1 MKRKERWKS
10 GWYQFSSDLDR
21 ALGQGIFLAAVLV
34 IAAAIILPGGK
45 DLFVDAEKIA
55 KGLEAGYHTTLFR
68 KGLSGEAVVFLL
80 PLVSTLPYAASWLDE
95 RKNGYWKAYMPRT
108 TKEKYAASRITAN
121 AVGGGLCSTLGY
133 FLAYLILALIYRPME
148 AAAETPAI
156 SFGALAL
163 GGAAVF
169 LMGVFWAGR
178 RAVPAQLPDGY
189 HHFSLSAGRIYSE
202 SKRVVGHGTLLGG
215 RQPWSHRFPWRNLP
229 AVDACAVSY
238 TETEVGRMN
247 SIRQILMVTRL
258 HFGRWRRNP
267 RVILSFLLAAVLSFL
282 LTEKVVTFAIEQGCT
297 LQIFEPFV
305 WVFGDGISILLIS
318 LILILLFADMPFLD
332 GSVPY
337 YLIRIRVRTWVLG
350 QMLYLIL
357 ATLIYLIWILG
368 ITMLFAAPQ
377 SFSGNLWSPTAA
389 LLGYSDYSDVL
400 SIPAVM
406 KTFEL
411 SRPYACTRAIFLLTL
426 LYALASVMIMYFFN
440 VKKGRL
446 AGIVSVS
453 VFHLFGFLLNSDWL
467 SIVMHLGEK
476 ESYRANIVRGWL
488 SPLRQVTYP
497 MHNFGYD
504 SLPTLAD
511 TYRIFTAGI
520 LILAILV
527 IRGMK
532 RYNFQFIGMDEET

>member
-108 TKEKYAASRITAN
+108 TKEKYAVSRITAN
-121 AVGGGLCSTLGY
+121 AAGGGLCSALGY

-169 LMGVFWAGR
+169 LMGVFWAGAGFLCSLLFR
-178 RAVPAQLPDGY
+178 NRYMIYGGPFLLSYLMVIITSRYLPGVY
-189 HHFSLSAGRIYSE
+189 TLNPREWLAMEHYWEGGSLGAIAF
-202 SKRVVGHGTLLGG
+202 LGG
-215 RQPWSHRFPWRNLP
+215 DLP

-238 TETEVGRMN
+238 TETEVGGMN

-282 LTEKVVTFAIEQGCT
+282 LTEKVVTFAIEQGRT

-467 SIVMHLGEK
+467 SIVMQLGEK

-511 TYRIFTAGI
+511 TYGSLLLESWFLRFW
-520 LILAILV
+520 
-527 IRGMK
+527 
-532 RYNFQFIGMDEET
+532 

>member
-1 MKRKERWKS
+1 
-10 GWYQFSSDLDR
+10 
-21 ALGQGIFLAAVLV
+21 
-34 IAAAIILPGGK
+34 
-45 DLFVDAEKIA
+45 
-55 KGLEAGYHTTLFR
+55 
-68 KGLSGEAVVFLL
+68 
-80 PLVSTLPYAASWLDE
+80 
-95 RKNGYWKAYMPRT
+95 
-108 TKEKYAASRITAN
+108 
-121 AVGGGLCSTLGY
+121 
-133 FLAYLILALIYRPME
+133 
-148 AAAETPAI
+148 
-156 SFGALAL
+156 
-163 GGAAVF
+163 
-169 LMGVFWAGR
+169 
-178 RAVPAQLPDGY
+178 
-189 HHFSLSAGRIYSE
+189 
-202 SKRVVGHGTLLGG
+202 
-215 RQPWSHRFPWRNLP
+215 
-229 AVDACAVSY
+229 
-238 TETEVGRMN
+238 MN
-247 SIRQILMVTRL
+247 SIRQIFMVTRL

-282 LTEKVVTFAIEQGCT
+282 LTEKVVTFAIEQGRT

-350 QMLYLIL
+350 QMFYLIL

-467 SIVMHLGEK
+467 SIVMQLGEK

-511 TYRIFTAGI
+511 TYRLFAAGI
-520 LILAILV
+520 LVLAILV
-527 IRGMK
+527 IHGMK